1 MSPVVKKSSSNKIR
15 AYGGAVGAVCAT
27 AMVALAVANG
37 GSASSFTGGDVTA
50 AGRGVLPR
58 RMAMLGKGGSAASS
72 SLKAEVDASVETKTK
87 SSRKKSSSSKLAKSE
102 NDDKKKDTSILESA
116 KSMLSSFMHSPPV
129 EALEEKGEGLKKEVE
144 EKAAETLTSDLESKK
159 HHQQHF

>member
-1 MSPVVKKSSSNKIR
+1 MGPQLHAIYDHISSERESVREKERAFIIMNTTTSRSTSTTSSSISGETQTLLGDSSSSDEGGGRVSPVVKKSSSDKMR

-72 SLKAEVDASVETKTK
+72 S
-87 SSRKKSSSSKLAKSE
+87 
-102 NDDKKKDTSILESA
+102 
-116 KSMLSSFMHSPPV
+116 
-129 EALEEKGEGLKKEVE
+129 
-144 EKAAETLTSDLESKK
+144 
-159 HHQQHF
+159 